1 MTLSLG
7 ASASAGWRDAQ
18 HLLCV
23 RLDAMG
29 DVLMTSPAIR
39 ALASAVPGRRITLF
53 TSPSG
58 AEAGRLIPGID
69 DILVYEAPWM
79 KATRTPTSSGD
90 DRAMIERLTTHH
102 VDAAVIFT
110 TYTQSALPAALQCYL
125 ADIPLR
131 LAHCR
136 ENPYHLLTD
145 WIRDPEP
152 DTCIRHEVR
161 RHLDLVASVGARLED
176 DRLCVAISTQA
187 AIRAERLLAEH
198 LDPDRPWIVMHPGA
212 TATSRRYPPDSFA
225 AAARELVRATG
236 CQILFTGTEQER
248 ALIDSIRDMMQTPS
262 TSLAGTV
269 TLEEL
274 GAVLAK
280 APLLVSNNTGTVHL
294 ASAVGTPVVDL
305 YALTNPQHRPWR
317 VPQRVLF
324 EDVACRFCYQS
335 SCPEGHHHCLR
346 AVTPEAVAA
355 AVVSLLGETRSKGVS
370 SDWKAGCSTALL
382 PDG

>member
-1 MTLSLG
+1 MALS
-7 ASASAGWRDAQ
+7 SASVRAEWRETQ

-69 DILVYEAPWM
+69 DIIVYEAPWM
-79 KATRTPTSSGD
+79 KATKTPPSSAAD
-90 DRAMIERLTTHH
+90 WAMTERLKAQHM
-102 VDAAVIFT
+102 DAAVIFT

-161 RHLDLVASVGARLED
+161 RHLALVASVGARLED
-176 DRLCVAISTQA
+176 DKLCVTISAEA
-187 AIRAERLLAEH
+187 ARRAERILTKH
-198 LDPDRPWIVMHPGA
+198 VDPGRPWIVMHPGA
-212 TATSRRYPPDSFA
+212 TATSRRYPADLFA

-248 ALIDSIRDMMQTPS
+248 ALIDSIRDMMQAPCA
-262 TSLAGTV
+262 SLAGMV

-335 SCPEGHHHCLR
+335 NCPEGHHHCLR
-346 AVTPEAVAA
+346 AITPEAVAA
-355 AVVSLLGETRSKGVS
+355 AVMSLLDETSSQGVS
-370 SDWKAGCSTALL
+370 PDLKAGCPISLL
-382 PDG
+382 PGG